1 MAERAEAGWR
11 AIWGAK
17 LFLAVALM
25 GLAAAFSPTDAQA
38 PQRPIPVPVPK
49 RIVPTP
55 KPEGKDEAG
64 KQAAT
69 LGPESVQADVS
80 TRNVL
85 VTSNFSGTEIVVFGA
100 VHNSRQPSAEAGLYD
115 VVIVVVGTQTKMVA
129 RKKSRVAGMWLNT
142 DALAFDSVPSYYAI
156 AATRP
161 LDEVASAEVLKASG
175 IGFDYVPME
184 LSKGTEKR
192 TAGEVDAFRKAIVRL
207 KIKDRLYA
215 TSDFAVT
222 FIGPSLF
229 RASIELPANVVVGPF
244 ETRVFLF
251 RNGEMLS
258 KYTARLDLA
267 RRGLE
272 ETLHGLAFKRP
283 VIYGFIMIGLATGSG
298 LLAAALFRGMGR

>member
-1 MAERAEAGWR
+1 ME
-11 AIWGAK
+11 
-17 LFLAVALM
+17 
-25 GLAAAFSPTDAQA
+25 TA
-38 PQRPIPVPVPK
+38 P
-49 RIVPTP
+49 
-55 KPEGKDEAG
+55 G
-64 KQAAT
+64 
-69 LGPESVQADVS
+69 
-80 TRNVL
+80 
-85 VTSNFSGTEIVVFGA
+85 
-100 VHNSRQPSAEAGLYD
+100 
-115 VVIVVVGTQTKMVA
+115 
-129 RKKSRVAGMWLNT
+129 
-142 DALAFDSVPSYYAI
+142 
-156 AATRP
+156 
-161 LDEVASAEVLKASG
+161 VASAEVLKASG
-175 IGFDYVPME
+175 IGFGYVPME
-184 LSKGTEKR
+184 LAKGTEKR

-283 VIYGFIMIGLATGSG
+283 VIYGFVMIGLATGSG